1 MVRGILF
8 FRTWLRKVS
17 WRFCARS
24 PAIEVASQTR
34 RRRSWLSGRQYGCP
48 HIRAVGDRHSY
59 YRANLAV
66 TQGVSLTSVA
76 SEGDFPWIAPSA
88 TDPEGLQLA
97 VQRRS
102 FHADELRGPGD
113 ISAETCDLREKI
125 LAFEDLARIPQGKAH
140 QLLA

>member
-34 RRRSWLSGRQYGCP
+34 RRRPWLSGRQYGCP

-66 TQGVSLTSVA
+66 TQGVSLTSFA
-76 SEGDFPWIAPSA
+76 SEGDFPWIAAPQPPIPRDFSLRCNADRSMPMNSA
-88 TDPEGLQLA
+88 
-97 VQRRS
+97 V
-102 FHADELRGPGD
+102 
-113 ISAETCDLREKI
+113 REMFPLKRAI
-125 LAFEDLARIPQGKAH
+125 
-140 QLLA
+140 